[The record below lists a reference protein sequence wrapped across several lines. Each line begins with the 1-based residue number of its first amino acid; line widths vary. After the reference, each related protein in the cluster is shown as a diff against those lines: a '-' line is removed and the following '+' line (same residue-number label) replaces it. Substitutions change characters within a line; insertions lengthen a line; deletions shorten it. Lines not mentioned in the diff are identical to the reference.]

1 MHKRLY
7 ESDAEV
13 EEVVRRFE
21 SCGFAVQE
29 FDHVA
34 HLTVAVVYL
43 TRFGECVAM
52 DRMRESL
59 LRFSRHHGRM
69 GYHET
74 ITRFWLRLVAAEP
87 SCSQTLY
94 VRVNEIVSK
103 YADKNLVFQYYTRER
118 LMSDVARKEWVEA
131 DLELSPG
138 APGSANL
145 K

>member
-1 MHKRLY
+1 MREMRSLTASASRASTHKCKPGSTPLLTSCRPERGSSIMHKRLY

-59 LRFSRHHGRM
+59 LRFSRHHG
-69 GYHET
+69 
-74 ITRFWLRLVAAEP
+74 
-87 SCSQTLY
+87 
-94 VRVNEIVSK
+94 
-103 YADKNLVFQYYTRER
+103 
-118 LMSDVARKEWVEA
+118 
-131 DLELSPG
+131 
-138 APGSANL
+138 
-145 K
+145 